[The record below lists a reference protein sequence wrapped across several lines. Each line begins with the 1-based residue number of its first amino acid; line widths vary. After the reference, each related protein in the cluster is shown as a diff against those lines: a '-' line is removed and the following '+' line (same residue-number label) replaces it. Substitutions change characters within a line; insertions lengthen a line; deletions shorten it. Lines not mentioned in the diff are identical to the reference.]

1 VDGDAVSQP
10 GTHLVPDGGDYDA
23 YVREYAAAVDQRE
36 EGGVDGDPFGILPG
50 LLDLL
55 GDVAGQRVLDAG
67 SGTGYLARVLA
78 ARGARVTGVDV
89 SPRLVAAARERDPAG
104 AIDYRAADL
113 SQPWPQAAES
123 FDAVA
128 SYLVL
133 NDVPD
138 YRGFAATLAAVL
150 APGGR
155 LVVALNNPYGA
166 VVHSHVTDYFDS
178 GAVSVY
184 RGFLPLG
191 IRVYH
196 YHRTLEDYLDAF
208 LGAGLRLGKLADLTG
223 LAGERRPQTC
233 LPEGARFPRF
243 MLLGF
248 TKAQAGAGDAAG

>member
-1 VDGDAVSQP
+1 MHGDGLSRP
-10 GTHLVPDGGDYDA
+10 GHEVPDGGEYDA
-23 YVREYAAAVDQRE
+23 YAREYAAAVEQRE
-36 EGGVDGDPFGILPG
+36 DGGVDGDPFGILPG

-55 GDVAGQRVLDAG
+55 GDVGGQRVLDAG
-67 SGTGYLARVLA
+67 CGTGYLARVLA
-78 ARGARVTGVDV
+78 ARGAQVTGVDV
-89 SPRLVAAARERDPAG
+89 APRLIAAAREQHAAG
-104 AIDYRAADL
+104 VIDYRAADL
-113 SQPWPQAAES
+113 SRPWPRAADS

-150 APGGR
+150 RPGGR
-155 LVVALNNPYGA
+155 LVLALNNPYGA
-166 VVHSHVTDYFDS
+166 VVHAHVTDYFDA

-208 LGAGLRLGKLADLTG
+208 LGSGLRLLKLADLTG

-233 LPEGARFPRF
+233 LPDGARFPRF
-243 MLLGF
+243 MLLAF
-248 TKAQAGAGDAAG
+248 TRPGARAGGAAG